1 VLFVKA
7 PKMLK
12 STFSKYRSNSY
23 LIVLFSVLIIIE
35 SVLVFQFR
43 ISRFGT
49 KSNPIDSL
57 HIFSLCSF
65 LIGLL
70 FFLTSYFA
78 LSNPLRKVLK
88 YGPTTFFLVLVICGL
103 TDIWTSNSRF
113 FSYGDKGELF
123 DSVSS
128 INSEGNPRWILGSF
142 FLAFGRWTIDTFI
155 FSIDVQRFIETS
167 GALIFLA
174 TSILVLVRSKGRASF
189 ILPLFVPIWLSF
201 GTGYDEYQ
209 PFLAPI
215 ALLIFLHILTQ
226 DPNRTI
232 IPEIVIVG
240 LLPAIYV
247 GFLPLSILFFSHAF
261 RSKPIKAILQNMVLA
276 MFVYLIAIEISWSL
290 GVRNYFHRLPSSLQL
305 GDAGPGA
312 ITGESLN
319 SRSMFFDLRS
329 ALSSNHLNG
338 LLYMLILG
346 GGVFALIF
354 VVLTL
359 IHFVKRIMSD
369 RNIPSISI
377 RELSAMQILTISWC
391 GFFLIFWMAKLGSS
405 GDLDSFY
412 TTYFAFAILLG
423 VSIDRWSTDNNWTV
437 KKKALISGA
446 ICSLNAPMFLGLVVL
461 GVNQSCDLYST
472 YRVFC

>member
-1 VLFVKA
+1 MLFGKT

-12 STFSKYRSNSY
+12 STFSKYLSDTY
-23 LIVLFSVLIIIE
+23 LIVLFSALIIIE

-57 HIFSLCSF
+57 QIFSLGSF
-65 LIGLL
+65 FIGLL

-88 YGPTTFFLVLVICGL
+88 YGPSTFFFVLVICGL
-103 TDIWTSNSRF
+103 ADIWTSNSRF

-142 FLAFGRWTIDTFI
+142 FLALGRWTIDTFI
-155 FSIDVQRFIETS
+155 FSIDVQRFIETTS
-167 GALIFLA
+167 ALIFLA

-209 PFLAPI
+209 PFLAAI
-215 ALLIFLHILTQ
+215 ALLIFLHILAQ
-226 DPNRTI
+226 DQKRTI

-240 LLPAIYV
+240 LLPAFYV
-247 GFLPLSILFFSHAF
+247 GFLPLSILFFSYVF
-261 RSKPIKAILQNMVLA
+261 WSKPIKTMLQNMFLA
-276 MFVYLIAIEISWSL
+276 IFVYLIAIEISWPL

-305 GDAGPGA
+305 GDAGPAA
-312 ITGESLN
+312 IAGKPLN
-319 SRSMFFDLRS
+319 SKSMFFDLRS
-329 ALSSNHLNG
+329 VLSSNHLNG

-346 GGVFALIF
+346 GGVFSLIF
-354 VVLTL
+354 VILTL

-369 RNIPSISI
+369 RNIPSVSI
-377 RELSAMQILTISWC
+377 RDFTAMQILTIAWC

-412 TTYFAFAILLG
+412 ATYFAFAILLG
-423 VSIDRWSTDNNWTV
+423 VSIDKWATDNSWTT

-461 GVNQSCDLYST
+461 GVNQSCDLYSAH
-472 YRVFC
+472 RVFC

>member
-1 VLFVKA
+1 VWLVKT
-7 PKMLK
+7 PKKMK
-12 STFSKYRSNSY
+12 SAYCEYLSY
-23 LIVLFSVLIIIE
+23 TSSFVLFSALIIIQ
-35 SVLVFQFR
+35 SALVFQFR
-43 ISRFGT
+43 ISRFGI
-49 KSNPIDSL
+49 KDNPIDSL
-57 HIFSLCSF
+57 QIFSLCS
-65 LIGLL
+65 LLVGLL
-70 FFLTSYFA
+70 FFLASYFA
-78 LSNPLRKVLK
+78 LSDPLRKVLK
-88 YGPTTFFLVLVICGL
+88 YGPTTFFFVLVICGL
-103 TDIWTSNSRF
+103 ADVWTSNSRF

-142 FLAFGRWTIDTFI
+142 FLALGRWTIDTFI

-174 TSILVLVRSKGRASF
+174 TSILVLFQSKGRASF

-215 ALLIFLHILTQ
+215 SLLIFLQILTLDQ
-226 DPNRTI
+226 NRTI

-261 RSKPIKAILQNMVLA
+261 WSRPIKALLQNMFLA
-276 MFVYLIAIEISWSL
+276 IFVYLIAIEISWSL

-312 ITGESLN
+312 ITGKPLN

-329 ALSSNHLNG
+329 VLSSSHLNG
-338 LLYMLILG
+338 LLYMLMLG
-346 GGVFALIF
+346 GGVFAFFFVFLI
-354 VVLTL
+354 L
-359 IHFVKRIMSD
+359 INFVKRIMSN
-369 RNIPSISI
+369 RNIPSISL
-377 RELSAMQILTISWC
+377 REFTAIQILTIAWC

-412 TTYFAFAILLG
+412 ATYFAFAILLG
-423 VSIDRWSTDNNWTV
+423 VSIDKWAANNNWTA

-461 GVNQSCDLYST
+461 GVNQSCDLYSA

>member
-1 VLFVKA
+1 
-7 PKMLK
+7 
-12 STFSKYRSNSY
+12 
-23 LIVLFSVLIIIE
+23 
-35 SVLVFQFR
+35 
-43 ISRFGT
+43 
-49 KSNPIDSL
+49 
-57 HIFSLCSF
+57 
-65 LIGLL
+65 
-70 FFLTSYFA
+70 
-78 LSNPLRKVLK
+78 
-88 YGPTTFFLVLVICGL
+88 
-103 TDIWTSNSRF
+103 
-113 FSYGDKGELF
+113 
-123 DSVSS
+123 
-128 INSEGNPRWILGSF
+128 
-142 FLAFGRWTIDTFI
+142 
-155 FSIDVQRFIETS
+155 
-167 GALIFLA
+167 
-174 TSILVLVRSKGRASF
+174 
-189 ILPLFVPIWLSF
+189 
-201 GTGYDEYQ
+201 
-209 PFLAPI
+209 
-215 ALLIFLHILTQ
+215 
-226 DPNRTI
+226 
-232 IPEIVIVG
+232 VG

-247 GFLPLSILFFSHAF
+247 GFLPLSILFFLHAF
-261 RSKPIKAILQNMVLA
+261 WSKPIKTMLQNIFLA